1 MQSIDLDYG
10 RSVSVPIRYHR
21 MKTPVSASA
30 LVSAS
35 HGGSFVKCSYL
46 SKKLLRGFESAIGR
60 AHAFVAHSIDVGGCI
75 FHLSALTPH
84 AEAKFFFKQ
93 RVS

>member
-46 SKKLLRGFESAIGR
+46 SKKLLRGLESAIGR
-60 AHAFVAHSIDVGGCI
+60 AHGVFAQFIDVGGCI
-75 FHLSALTPH
+75 LHFSALTPQ

-93 RVS
+93 SVS